1 MDHIGLA
8 KISEETAK
16 DATLSELS
24 VLLKQSQSWIPKDA
38 SEKVKKFSQIYSEL
52 TVTGNGIILKS
63 DRIVLPEALHQTAI
77 ELAHRGS
84 HPAQSSMERRLR
96 SHFFFHDMDKKVSK
110 FLSSCLMCCSFNDK
124 KTNEPL
130 GRHEVPSK
138 CWESVAVDLFGPM
151 PSRNHVV
158 VVQDLS
164 SKFPAAKLVSST
176 SAERV
181 LPALADIYN
190 NFGNPQK
197 QISDNG
203 APFNSRAM
211 SEFAE
216 KRDIN
221 LQKIPPLHPS
231 SNPAETFM
239 RPLGKTMKIAQAS
252 GMNESEALQS
262 LLKNYRN
269 TPHPATGVAP
279 SAMLFRDGEQSLFPR
294 QSASD
299 EDIAAARARDLSQ
312 KKAHQDKVNAGKF
325 RIPSLLNVGD
335 RVLVRNYQKT
345 RKFDPTFLPSKFV
358 ITEVSENGQCLTL
371 EQMDDGTCL
380 KRHPDD
386 VKKFDG
392 PFPQET
398 LEDPQQ
404 PSEKQTLDEFMKRLS
419 QVVQDYEDYSDT
431 TYELEINRRPQRVR
445 RANPRYYN
453 EEYVN
458 TLY

>member
-1 MDHIGLA
+1 MQYQKGSANQADYLSRHAKPFSDISAEEQANANEVNKLLYMLHTTPIMDHIGLA

-16 DATLSELS
+16 DTTLSKLS
-24 VLLKQSQSWIPKDA
+24 ALLKQSQSWIPKDA
-38 SEKVKKFSQIYSEL
+38 SDDLQKFSKIYSEL

-63 DRIVLPEALHQTAI
+63 DRIVLPEALQQTAI
-77 ELAHRGS
+77 NLAHRGS
-84 HPAQSSMERRLR
+84 HPAQSGMERRLR
-96 SHFFFHDMDKKVSK
+96 CHFFFHDMDKKVSE
-110 FLSSCLMCCSFNDK
+110 FLASCLMCNSFNDK
-124 KTNEPL
+124 KTTEPL

-164 SKFPAAKLVSST
+164 SKFPAAKLVTST

-181 LPALADIYN
+181 LPALADVYD

-211 SEFAE
+211 SDFAE
-216 KRDIN
+216 NRGID

-239 RPLGKTMKIAQAS
+239 RPLGKTMKIAHAT
-252 GMNESEALQS
+252 GMKESDALRS

-294 QSASD
+294 QTASD
-299 EDIAAARARDLSQ
+299 KDIAAARARDLSQ

-325 RIPSLLNVGD
+325 RIPSHLNVGD
-335 RVLVRNYQKT
+335 RVLVCNYQKT

-358 ITEVSENGQCLTL
+358 ITAVSEN
-371 EQMDDGTCL
+371 
-380 KRHPDD
+380 K
-386 VKKFDG
+386 
-392 PFPQET
+392 
-398 LEDPQQ
+398 
-404 PSEKQTLDEFMKRLS
+404 
-419 QVVQDYEDYSDT
+419 
-431 TYELEINRRPQRVR
+431 
-445 RANPRYYN
+445 
-453 EEYVN
+453 
-458 TLY
+458 